1 MKGGFQM
8 AKSWERIKSELA
20 EPFSSEDVEW
30 RLQNVSKDKT
40 KGLAVAYVTARA
52 IQNRLDEVVGPENW
66 QDEYISWHGGS
77 TLKEA
82 SQLCVIHI
90 FDKEKNLWI
99 SKTDGAENTDIEPVK
114 GGLSDAYKRAAVKW
128 GIGRYLYD
136 MEAAWVD
143 VDPGYPKVI
152 PNKELPKLKKIHDA
166 HVKKLKEGQPQDS
179 PSKEMPAAL
188 PSAQK
193 PPASKPLP
201 QYVVRK
207 TEKHRFSHVVHQ
219 VIDLEQENGDVITV
233 FLSDVN
239 QEVRPGIILQNVKI
253 GAHEGKQDAKKIF
266 YTLDEYQIA
275 A

>member
-1 MKGGFQM
+1 M
-8 AKSWERIKSELA
+8 AKSWERIKVELA

-40 KGLAVAYVTARA
+40 RGLAVAYVTARA

-82 SQLCVIHI
+82 SQLCVIRI

-143 VDPGYPKVI
+143 VCLLYT
-152 PNKELPKLKKIHDA
+152 
-166 HVKKLKEGQPQDS
+166 S
-179 PSKEMPAAL
+179 PSP
-188 PSAQK
+188 
-193 PPASKPLP
+193 
-201 QYVVRK
+201 R
-207 TEKHRFSHVVHQ
+207 
-219 VIDLEQENGDVITV
+219 D
-233 FLSDVN
+233 
-239 QEVRPGIILQNVKI
+239 
-253 GAHEGKQDAKKIF
+253 
-266 YTLDEYQIA
+266 
-275 A
+275 

>member
-1 MKGGFQM
+1 M
-8 AKSWERIKSELA
+8 
-20 EPFSSEDVEW
+20 
-30 RLQNVSKDKT
+30 
-40 KGLAVAYVTARA
+40 TARA

-82 SQLCVIHI
+82 SQLCVIRI

-143 VDPGYPKVI
+143 VDSNYPKVI

-166 HVKKLKEGQPQDS
+166 HVKKLKGMQPQE
-179 PSKEMPAAL
+179 PLSKEMPAAL
-188 PSAQK
+188 PSAQM

-219 VIDLEQENGDVITV
+219 VIDLEQENGDIITV

-239 QEVRPGIILQNVKI
+239 QEVRPGSILQNVKI

>member
-1 MKGGFQM
+1 M
-8 AKSWERIKSELA
+8 AKSWERIKVELA

-40 KGLAVAYVTARA
+40 RGLAVAYVTARA

-82 SQLCVIHI
+82 SQLCVIRI

-143 VDPGYPKVI
+143 VDSNYPKVI

-166 HVKKLKEGQPQDS
+166 HVKKLKGMQPQE
-179 PSKEMPAAL
+179 PLSKEMPAAL
-188 PSAQK
+188 PSAQM

-219 VIDLEQENGDVITV
+219 VIDLEHHRFFERCKPGSEAREHIAERENRGTRGEARRKENILYIGRISNCRVTG
-233 FLSDVN
+233 
-239 QEVRPGIILQNVKI
+239 GIRN
-253 GAHEGKQDAKKIF
+253 G
-266 YTLDEYQIA
+266 
-275 A
+275 

>member
-1 MKGGFQM
+1 M
-8 AKSWERIKSELA
+8 
-20 EPFSSEDVEW
+20 D
-30 RLQNVSKDKT
+30 
-40 KGLAVAYVTARA
+40 
-52 IQNRLDEVVGPENW
+52 IQ
-66 QDEYISWHGGS
+66 
-77 TLKEA
+77 
-82 SQLCVIHI
+82 
-90 FDKEKNLWI
+90 
-99 SKTDGAENTDIEPVK
+99 TDGAENTDIEPVK

>member
-1 MKGGFQM
+1 M

-40 KGLAVAYVTARA
+40 RGLAVAYVTARA

-82 SQLCVIHI
+82 SQLCVIRI
-90 FDKEKNLWI
+90 FDKEKNFWI

-143 VDPGYPKVI
+143 VDPNYPKVI

-166 HVKKLKEGQPQDS
+166 HVKKLKEEQPHAS
-179 PSKEMPAAL
+179 SSKEMPAAL
-188 PSAQK
+188 QSAQK
-193 PPASKPLP
+193 PSASKPLP

-239 QEVRPGIILQNVKI
+239 QEVKPGIILQNVKI

-266 YTLDEYQIA
+266 YTLDEHQIA